1 MTDHGSTRRRLI
13 ELFTQQM
20 KPDADVDWEKIIDAV
35 GFSSLQIL
43 AFLKSVNSEFGT
55 SITPE
60 DVANAGGDL
69 RTLLP

>member
-1 MTDHGSTRRRLI
+1 MTAQESTRSRLI
-13 ELFTQQM
+13 QLFTQQM

-43 AFLKSVNSEFGT
+43 AFLKSVNAEFGT

-60 DVANAGGDL
+60 DVANAGGDI

>member
-1 MTDHGSTRRRLI
+1 MTDHSSTRSRLI
-13 ELFTQQM
+13 ELFSQQI

-43 AFLKSVNSEFGT
+43 AFLKSVNAEFGT
-55 SITPE
+55 NITPE
-60 DVANAGGDL
+60 DVANAGGDM